1 MSDDEQRPTRIRV
14 VHCGTGLTGREA
26 LRAIIEDPALEL
38 VGQYVSSPEKV
49 GTDAGPLCGLPPT
62 GVIATGDWGDLLAL
76 GADCLCYAG
85 DAVGREHEA
94 CEEMARFLRAG
105 TNVVTFAVVEVSYP
119 PASPPDLRDLIAAA
133 CEEGGTSFYCSGT
146 EPGAMS
152 MNVPA
157 ALLSMA
163 GEVTGYREQQ
173 FAIDLATAY
182 PLEHVLR
189 ESMGFGQPDGHA
201 PPRIVDGTVETRWT
215 PDVLFVADLLGL
227 ALDDVGLEWETAC
240 TPHDIETATV
250 GTYDAGTIC
259 AYWWQLF
266 GTVGDRRVVSIE
278 YIASIS
284 RDAPLPDHWPRLP
297 EGIGGAVALVVEG
310 RPSYR
315 ALLLSDPLPGE
326 RLHASIPMT
335 ALAATNAIPA
345 VVAARPGHLSPT
357 DLPYYVTR
365 RAG

>member
-1 MSDDEQRPTRIRV
+1 MTIRV

-49 GTDAGPLCGLPPT
+49 GMDAGELCGLPAT
-62 GVIATGDWGDLLAL
+62 GVRATGDLDAVVAL
-76 GADCLCYAG
+76 GADCLCYASN
-85 DAVGREHEA
+85 AVGREHDA

-105 TNVVTFAVVEVSYP
+105 TDVVTFAVVELCHP
-119 PASPPDLRDLIAAA
+119 PASPPELGALIASA
-133 CEEGGTSFYCSGT
+133 CEAGGTSFYATGA

-173 FAIDLATAY
+173 FAIGLASSY

-201 PPRIVDGTVETRWT
+201 PSRIVDGTVETRWT
-215 PDVLFVADLLGL
+215 ADVRFVADLLGVP
-227 ALDDVGLEWETAC
+227 LDDVGLEWETAC
-240 TPHDIETATV
+240 TPHDIETANV
-250 GTYDAGTIC
+250 GTYEAGTIC
-259 AYWWQLF
+259 GYWWQLF
-266 GTVGDRRVVSIE
+266 GVAGGRRIVTIE
-278 YIASIS
+278 YIATIT
-284 RDAPLPDHWPRLP
+284 RDAPIPEHWPRLP
-297 EGIGGAVALVVEG
+297 EGLDGAIALTVEG
-310 RPSYR
+310 RPSYS
-315 ALLLSDPLPGE
+315 AYLVSQPLPGE
-326 RLHASIPMT
+326 RLHGSILMT
-335 ALAATNAIPA
+335 ASAATNAIPA
-345 VVAARPGHLSPT
+345 VVAAAPGHLAPT

-365 RAG
+365 RIALAPTT

>member
-1 MSDDEQRPTRIRV
+1 MTIRV

-38 VGQYVSSPEKV
+38 VGQYVSTPEKV
-49 GTDAGPLCGLPPT
+49 GKDAGELCGLPPT
-62 GVIATGDWGDLLAL
+62 GVLATGDLDEVVAL

-85 DAVGREHEA
+85 DAVGREHA
-94 CEEMARFLRAG
+94 AVQEMARFLRSG
-105 TNVVTFAVVEVSYP
+105 TNVVTFAVVEICHP
-119 PASPPDLRDLIAAA
+119 PASPPELRAIIESA
-133 CEEGGTSFYCSGT
+133 CAEGGTSLYASGA

-173 FAIDLATAY
+173 FAIGLADSY

-189 ESMGFGQPDGHA
+189 DSMGFGKPEGFA
-201 PPRIVDGTVETRWT
+201 PPRIVDGTVEARWSS
-215 PDVLFVADLLGL
+215 DVVFIADLLGVT
-227 ALDDVGLEWETAC
+227 LDAIRLEWETAT
-240 TPHDIETATV
+240 TPEAIVTANV

-266 GTVGDRRVVSIE
+266 GVVADRRVITIE
-278 YIASIS
+278 YIASITN
-284 RDAPLPDHWPRLP
+284 DAFLPAHWPRLP
-297 EGIGGAVALVVEG
+297 EGVSGAIALVVEG

-315 ALLLSDPLPGE
+315 ALLMSDPIPDE
-326 RLHASIPMT
+326 RTHSSIVMT
-335 ALAATNAIPA
+335 ALATTNAIPA
-345 VVAARPGHLSPT
+345 VVAAPSGHLSPV

-365 RAG
+365 RAFRSD

>member
-1 MSDDEQRPTRIRV
+1 MAIRV

-26 LRAIIEDPALEL
+26 LRAIIQDPALEL
-38 VGQYVSSPEKV
+38 VGQYVSTAEKI
-49 GTDAGPLCGLPPT
+49 GKDAGELCGLAPT
-62 GVIATGDWGDLLAL
+62 GVVATGDLDAVVAL

-94 CEEMARFLRAG
+94 CEEMAKFLRAG
-105 TNVVTFAVVEVSYP
+105 TNVVTFAVVEICHP
-119 PASPPDLRDLIAAA
+119 PASPPALRELIERA
-133 CEEGGTSFYCSGT
+133 CAEGGTSLYASGA

-173 FAIDLATAY
+173 FAIGLAASY

-189 ESMGFGQPDGHA
+189 DSMGFGKPEDFA
-201 PPRIVDGTVETRWT
+201 PPRIVDGTVQTRWT
-215 PDVLFVADLLGL
+215 SDVVFIADLLGIT
-227 ALDDVGLEWETAC
+227 LDDIRLEWETAC
-240 TPHDIETATV
+240 TPHDLVTENV
-250 GTYDAGTIC
+250 GTYEAGTIC

-266 GTVGDRRVVSIE
+266 GVVGDRRVVTIE
-278 YIASIS
+278 YIATITGDSFMPS
-284 RDAPLPDHWPRLP
+284 HWPRPP
-297 EGIGGAVALVVEG
+297 EGIEGAIALVVEG

-315 ALLLSDPLPGE
+315 AYLASDPIPGE
-326 RLHASIPMT
+326 ALHASIPMT
-335 ALAATNAIPA
+335 ALAVTNAIPA
-345 VVAARPGHLSPT
+345 VVAARPGHLAAT

-365 RAG
+365 RVRRDG